1 MQYRNLVRNSDGHG
15 VPLGGPE
22 QAVVECCERSAKVAC
37 YREVNGVRRA
47 EFCGKVADD
56 LSGSG
61 HLLGPASYDLNG
73 ARKPIVKSAKN
84 ETCALGCQPVH
95 SDATRDDSRELDAAK
110 VTDQKGRLRPD
121 QPSVGLGRMHIV
133 QQQRNRDASVEI
145 MIH

>member
-1 MQYRNLVRNSDGHG
+1 
-15 VPLGGPE
+15 LGGTG
-22 QAVVECCERSAKVAC
+22 QAVVECCERSAKVPR

-84 ETCALGCQPVH
+84 ETCTLGCQPIH
-95 SDATRDDSRELDAAK
+95 SNATRNDSRELDGAK
-110 VTDQKGRLRPD
+110 VTDQKGWFRSD
-121 QPSVGLGRMHIV
+121 QPSVGLGRMHV
-133 QQQRNRDASVEI
+133 LQQQRDHDAGVEI